1 MLDLV
6 LKEAKRADPLKL
18 EEVSRDF
25 EVWRRRSIELGTRG
39 FQVKATEDM
48 TKFQKNR
55 ITGASEVKKGILEV
69 TQIQKAPSDMEGKTQ
84 DSQL

>member
-1 MLDLV
+1 MV

-39 FQVKATEDM
+39 FQVKAKEDM

>member
-39 FQVKATEDM
+39 FQVKAKEDM

>member
-1 MLDLV
+1 MV

-25 EVWRRRSIELGTRG
+25 EEWRRRSIELGTWG
-39 FQVKATEDM
+39 FQVKAKEDM

-55 ITGASEVKKGILEV
+55 ITTASEVKKEILEV
-69 TQIQKAPSDMEGKTQ
+69 T
-84 DSQL
+84 L

>member
-39 FQVKATEDM
+39 FQVKAKEDM
-48 TKFQKNR
+48 TKFQR
-55 ITGASEVKKGILEV
+55 ILFTGASEVKKRILEV
-69 TQIQKAPSDMEGKTQ
+69 T
-84 DSQL
+84 L

>member
-1 MLDLV
+1 MV
-6 LKEAKRADPLKL
+6 LKEAKRADLLKL

-39 FQVKATEDM
+39 FQVKAKEAMM

-55 ITGASEVKKGILEV
+55 ITGASKVKREILEV
-69 TQIQKAPSDMEGKTQ
+69 T
-84 DSQL
+84 L

>member
-1 MLDLV
+1 MV

-39 FQVKATEDM
+39 FQVKAKEDM
-48 TKFQKNR
+48 TKFQK
-55 ITGASEVKKGILEV
+55 ILFTGASEVKKGILNF
-69 TQIQKAPSDMEGKTQ
+69 K
-84 DSQL
+84 QLVM

>member
-25 EVWRRRSIELGTRG
+25 EVWRRRSIELGTRV
-39 FQVKATEDM
+39 FQVKAKEGMM

-55 ITGASEVKKGILEV
+55 IKGASEVKKEISEV
-69 TQIQKAPSDMEGKTQ
+69 T
-84 DSQL
+84 L

>member
-1 MLDLV
+1 MV

-39 FQVKATEDM
+39 FQVKAKEDM

-69 TQIQKAPSDMEGKTQ
+69 TQIQKVPSDMEGKTQ

>member
-25 EVWRRRSIELGTRG
+25 EVWRRRSIELDTRG
-39 FQVKATEDM
+39 FQVKAKKAMM

-55 ITGASEVKKGILEV
+55 IKGASEVKKEILEV
-69 TQIQKAPSDMEGKTQ
+69 T
-84 DSQL
+84 L